1 MWHFV
6 PEWHKE
12 QEGQAVE
19 LYNCRMGHLWGERE
33 RGREGGRGEKEG
45 KKGREGGEE
54 GKKEVDKRRKK
65 EKISSKANEMVLW
78 SRRLFWEFSSTIL
91 SLDSISDRSC

>member
-1 MWHFV
+1 M
-6 PEWHKE
+6 
-12 QEGQAVE
+12 
-19 LYNCRMGHLWGERE
+19 NCIIVAWGTCGERE
-33 RGREGGRGEKEG
+33 REGEREEGERRRGREGGEEG
-45 KKGREGGEE
+45 REGRKGREGGEE

>member
-1 MWHFV
+1 
-6 PEWHKE
+6 
-12 QEGQAVE
+12 
-19 LYNCRMGHLWGERE
+19 MGREREGERG
-33 RGREGGRGEKEG
+33 RKGREGGEG
-45 KKGREGGEE
+45 REGRKGREGGEE